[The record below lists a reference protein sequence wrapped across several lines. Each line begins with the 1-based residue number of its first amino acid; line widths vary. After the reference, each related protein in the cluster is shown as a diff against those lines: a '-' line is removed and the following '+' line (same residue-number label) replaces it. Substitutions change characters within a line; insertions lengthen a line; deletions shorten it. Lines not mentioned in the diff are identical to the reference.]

1 MDTAERILLI
11 WPLIYKTF
19 KKRLFMK
26 NRFLNSIFTLLL
38 LFVYSCSSEVE
49 IPKLGCTQ
57 PIITVNQTVEKVTN
71 ISGLTPKLYSFDD
84 VIEAYVVSSDEGGNF
99 FKTISFQTLKTDKIP
114 SIGFS
119 VPVDVSNTYID
130 FRVGNKVF
138 IKLKNQFTDVYYG
151 ALRIGSLYVS
161 NAGDPTIGRIS
172 QNDYKN
178 VLNASCNFIDEEQL
192 VEQISI
198 DEALN
203 ESRLNTLIELK
214 DVQFAEAAIGRHYF
228 EESNNVGGATN
239 WNLSDKT
246 GNQIIFRTSSYAGF
260 AGGSVPEG
268 SGKVRGILTKF
279 GTDYQLMIRSEKDV
293 EMSGKR
299 SVPFFSEDFQTVKN
313 NVNFVLPGWSNI
325 VEKASKIWKSMLYA
339 GNGYAEFNTTS
350 TTAAENVAWLVSPKI
365 NMTAYKNAV
374 LSFRSAQHDLKVDS
388 PLNSLEVYISTN
400 FDGSSI
406 TKAKWT
412 KLEARF
418 PTLLTPSRQ
427 FISSGGVDLS
437 AYSGN
442 VNIAFKYIGSGKD
455 KTLNGAFMVDDVKI
469 FGEK

>member
-1 MDTAERILLI
+1 
-11 WPLIYKTF
+11 
-19 KKRLFMK
+19 MK
-26 NRFLNSIFTLLL
+26 NRFLNSLFALTIFI
-38 LFVYSCSSEVE
+38 FCSCSSEVE

-57 PIITVNQTVEKVTN
+57 PDLTINQTVEKVKN
-71 ISGLTPKLYSFDD
+71 ISGTSPKVYSYDD

-99 FKTISFQTLKTDKIP
+99 FKTISFQTLKTDKMP
-114 SIGFS
+114 AIGFS
-119 VPVDVSNTYID
+119 APVDVTNTYVD
-130 FRVGNKVF
+130 FRIGNKVY
-138 IKLKNQFTDVYYG
+138 IKLKNQFTDLYFG

-178 VLNASCNFIDEEQL
+178 VLNASCIIIDEQQL

-198 DEALN
+198 QEALN
-203 ESRLNTLIELK
+203 ESKLNTLIELK

-260 AGGSVPEG
+260 ASSFVPEG

-279 GTDYQLMIRSEKDV
+279 GTDYQLMIRDEKDV
-293 EMSGKR
+293 VMTGNR
-299 SVPFFSEDFQTVKN
+299 SVPFFSEDFQSVKN
-313 NVNFVLPGWSNI
+313 NVNFARPGWSNI
-325 VEKASKIWKSMLYA
+325 VEKASKLWKSMLYA

-350 TTAAENVAWLVSPKI
+350 TTAAENIAWLVSPKI
-365 NMTAYKNAV
+365 NMTGYKNAV

-388 PLNSLEVYISTN
+388 PLNSLEVYVSTN

-406 TKAKWT
+406 SKAKWT
-412 KLEARF
+412 KLEAKF
-418 PTLLTPSRQ
+418 PSLLSPARE
-427 FISSGGVDLS
+427 FMSSGGIDLS
-437 AYSGN
+437 SYSGN
-442 VNIAFKYIGSGKD
+442 IHIAFKYIGSGKD

-469 FGEK
+469 FGEKQVSVF